1 MRTFSCSAILFDL
14 DGVLLDSTRVV
25 AQQYTRWAQEHG
37 LDPAEVM
44 KAAHGV
50 RTVEVVRRVAPH
62 LDAEAETKRI
72 EEREAAAENLSPVP
86 GAVALVNSIPRGLW
100 GVVTSGTRF
109 LATAR
114 MRKFGIPIPDVLVTA
129 DDVKHGKPDAE
140 PYRCGAELLGFEP
153 STCLVVEDAPAGI
166 RAGHAAGMK
175 VISLPTTC
183 AREEL
188 HEADVVASGL
198 HEIHVTLDGEKGRGT
213 LIVSVADRGAR
224 QKL

>member
-1 MRTFSCSAILFDL
+1 MPSFSCSAILFDL

-50 RTVEVVRRVAPH
+50 RTIEVVRRVAPH
-62 LDAEAETKRI
+62 LDAEAETKTI

-86 GAVALVNSIPRGLW
+86 GAVALVNSTPRGLW

-129 DDVKHGKPDAE
+129 DDVKSGKPNAE
-140 PYRCGAELLGFEP
+140 PYRRGAELPGFEP

-183 AREEL
+183 AIEEL
-188 HEADVVASGL
+188 READVIVSGL
-198 HEIHVTLDGEKGRGT
+198 AQIQ
-213 LIVSVADRGAR
+213 VSLNGSGPQRLLVRVG
-224 QKL
+224 

>member
-1 MRTFSCSAILFDL
+1 MQDFFCSAILFDL

-25 AQQYTRWAQEHG
+25 EQQYTFWAQEHG
-37 LDPAEVM
+37 LNPAEVM

-50 RTVEVVRRVAPH
+50 RTMEVVRRVAPH
-62 LDAEAETKRI
+62 LDAEAETLKI
-72 EEREAAAENLSPVP
+72 EQREAAAEGIVPVP
-86 GAVALVNSIPRGLW
+86 GAIALVDSIPRGLW

-109 LATAR
+109 LATTR

-129 DDVKHGKPDAE
+129 DDVKNGKPDGE
-140 PYRCGAELLGFEP
+140 PYRRGAEWLGFEP

-188 HEADVVASGL
+188 QEADVVVSGL
-198 HEIHVTLDGEKGRGT
+198 HQIHVSLDGEDGRGT
-213 LIVSVADRGAR
+213 LIVSVAGRGAG
-224 QKL
+224 